1 MDTRRSMLQW
11 CSNNFSS
18 SGGGLVLILFSF
30 SYQRELKGQ
39 MRAMVVVKNM
49 EAEANFE
56 QRTRLKTSIEVF
68 RIYSIK
74 TFT

>member
-1 MDTRRSMLQW
+1 M
-11 CSNNFSS
+11 
-18 SGGGLVLILFSF
+18 ILFSF

>member
-1 MDTRRSMLQW
+1 
-11 CSNNFSS
+11 
-18 SGGGLVLILFSF
+18 LFSF
-30 SYQRELKGQ
+30 SYRRELKGQ
-39 MRAMVVVKNM
+39 MREMVVVKNM

>member
-18 SGGGLVLILFSF
+18 SGGMVLILFSF
-30 SYQRELKGQ
+30 SYRRELKGQ
-39 MRAMVVVKNM
+39 MREMVVVKNM